1 MKDLISMGKR
11 TTICQ
16 NMEDRISI
24 GKMNKTIP
32 EYERSHIH
40 GRSVQQYARI
50 WKIVY
55 PLEKLTRIYE
65 DMKDRISMGKAYN
78 NMPEYGRSY
87 IHWKNE
93 QDYTR
98 I

>member
-1 MKDLISMGKR
+1 MKDLISM
-11 TTICQ
+11 
-16 NMEDRISI
+16 E
-24 GKMNKTIP
+24 
-32 EYERSHIH
+32 E
-40 GRSVQQYARI
+40 
-50 WKIVY
+50 
-55 PLEKLTRIYE
+55 
-65 DMKDRISMGKAYN
+65 AYN

>member
-1 MKDLISMGKR
+1 
-11 TTICQ
+11 
-16 NMEDRISI
+16 
-24 GKMNKTIP
+24 
-32 EYERSHIH
+32 
-40 GRSVQQYARI
+40 
-50 WKIVY
+50 
-55 PLEKLTRIYE
+55 
-65 DMKDRISMGKAYN
+65 MKDRISMGEAY

>member
-1 MKDLISMGKR
+1 MKDL
-11 TTICQ
+11 
-16 NMEDRISI
+16 
-24 GKMNKTIP
+24 
-32 EYERSHIH
+32 
-40 GRSVQQYARI
+40 
-50 WKIVY
+50 
-55 PLEKLTRIYE
+55 
-65 DMKDRISMGKAYN
+65 ISMGKAYN